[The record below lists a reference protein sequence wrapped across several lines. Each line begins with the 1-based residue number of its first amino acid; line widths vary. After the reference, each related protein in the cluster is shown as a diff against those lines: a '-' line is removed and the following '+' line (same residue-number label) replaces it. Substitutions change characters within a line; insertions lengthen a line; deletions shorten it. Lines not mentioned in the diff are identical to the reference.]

1 MTARTYYD
9 ADSTEGRPTVT
20 PAGIK
25 PSKAAQRV
33 NRVIAY
39 AFKTMGPPFD
49 DRSHLTVRRY
59 IARMRLTP
67 PQLAMLVRCLGSH
80 DAGRYP
86 IPNDADRCERYGCTY
101 WEYRR
106 VVFYAYRAALS
117 LLVETAPRS
126 RLDLHDLLETL
137 MAWPGALPPELQA
150 NVASVSGAHV
160 ADTMAGRPFKRRAL
174 VARGGARR
182 R

>member
-1 MTARTYYD
+1 MSARTYYD
-9 ADSTEGRPTVT
+9 VDGTEGRPTVT

-33 NRVIAY
+33 DRVIAH
-39 AFKTMGPPFD
+39 AFRSMGLPFD
-49 DRSHLTVRRY
+49 GRSHLPVRRY

-67 PQLAMLVRCLGSH
+67 PQLGLLVRYLGSH
-80 DAGRYP
+80 DVGRYP
-86 IPNDADRCERYGCTY
+86 IPDNADRCERYGCSY
-101 WEYRR
+101 GEYRA

-137 MAWPGALPPELQA
+137 MAWPGALPPDLQA
-150 NVASVSGAHV
+150 NVASVIGAHV
-160 ADTMAGRPFKRRAL
+160 ADAISGQPFKRRAL
-174 VARGGARR
+174 VARGGTR
-182 R
+182 